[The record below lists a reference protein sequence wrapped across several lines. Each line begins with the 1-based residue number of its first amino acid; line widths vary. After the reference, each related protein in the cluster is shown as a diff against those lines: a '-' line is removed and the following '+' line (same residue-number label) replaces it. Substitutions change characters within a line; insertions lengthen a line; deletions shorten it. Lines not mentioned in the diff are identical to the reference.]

1 ASVGAVTCFHVV
13 EHLPFA
19 DVIHLLSEM
28 MRVLRPA
35 GLAIIET
42 PNPENLRVGACDFYL
57 DPTHRNPVPP
67 AMLEYVVR
75 SRGFADVEV
84 IRLHPLASLVEEE
97 EGALRLVREVDALL
111 QGRRPMTACITSS
124 QPKEL
129 LRNVLRWCARLPP
142 VFPTSS
148 TTLTWSCAATRRRSF
163 TSVRTCSTTICCLDS
178 TTSRAFTTATT
189 SRRTSL

>member
-1 ASVGAVTCFHVV
+1 MAAVACSGAGVLVFNVFNGMNPVIIAQVNTPGNATAISCSDNLIAV
-13 EHLPFA
+13 A
-19 DVIHLLSEM
+19 DGT
-28 MRVLRPA
+28 A

-97 EGALRLVREVDALL
+97 EGAPRLVREVDALL
-111 QGRRPMTACITSS
+111 QGPRDYSVIMRRP
-124 QPKEL
+124 
-129 LRNVLRWCARLPP
+129 
-142 VFPTSS
+142 
-148 TTLTWSCAATRRRSF
+148 AA
-163 TSVRTCSTTICCLDS
+163 
-178 TTSRAFTTATT
+178 
-189 SRRTSL
+189 